1 MKEIVDANR
10 RNKFKSNFNLDCK
23 DIKKQIKLN
32 KNKGLVTKLFDLKSV
47 SVVQYQ
53 YFVFYF
59 FY

>member
-1 MKEIVDANR
+1 MKEIVDTNR
-10 RNKFKSNFNLDCK
+10 RNKFKSNFNQDCK

-47 SVVQYQ
+47 SVAQYQ

-59 FY
+59 LY